1 MPDTITTAAER
12 YLIAVDKLH
21 QVYGSTSACWGG
33 AGGMSLTA
41 HCGWGC
47 DNPAHAHDQAEFVAA
62 EAELRDALAS
72 PDAEPA
78 MRLPRVADGCCCTWC
93 SEDRG
98 ANHSETWDRAL
109 AAHDAEVAAKA
120 WDEGL
125 SAAYGH
131 VYRQEDADA
140 AGQGHLVPS
149 PANPYAADA
158 RAVIA
163 LWQPQ
168 RPDRS
173 EARHG

>member
-120 WDEGL
+120 L
-125 SAAYGH
+125 
-131 VYRQEDADA
+131 EDAADDPRMRSV
-140 AGQGHLVPS
+140 GHSGVGVRKLR
-149 PANPYAADA
+149 A
-158 RAVIA
+158 RAAA
-163 LWQPQ
+163 LRGGGQ
-168 RPDRS
+168 
-173 EARHG
+173 